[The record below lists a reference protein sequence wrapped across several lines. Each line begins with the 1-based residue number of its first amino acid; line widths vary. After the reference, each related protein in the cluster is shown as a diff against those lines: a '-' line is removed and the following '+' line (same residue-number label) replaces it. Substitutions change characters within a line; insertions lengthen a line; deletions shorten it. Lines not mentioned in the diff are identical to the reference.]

1 MIISCIKHG
10 PVVYPIMV
18 QTDSRHLTPHFE
30 GFIVKGNTVATRFDW
45 HGYYGKIPEVAC
57 ENCILYVRE
66 LFFAEHSAFSSGM
79 TIEEPSECANYFDH
93 LDTDKLSSGLS
104 YPTSQLVLSHI
115 VHFFVNFDAKL

>member
-57 ENCILYVRE
+57 ENCTLYVRE

-104 YPTSQLVLSHI
+104 YPTSQLVSFHI
-115 VHFFVNFDAKL
+115 VHFFVNFDTKL